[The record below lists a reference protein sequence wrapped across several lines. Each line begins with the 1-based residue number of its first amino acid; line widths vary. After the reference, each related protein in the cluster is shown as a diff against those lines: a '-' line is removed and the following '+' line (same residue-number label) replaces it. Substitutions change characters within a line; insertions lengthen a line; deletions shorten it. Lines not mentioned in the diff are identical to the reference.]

1 MTNND
6 QIDFLPCGH
15 FDEWMYQSIT
25 ALGKAANEIHGAAL
39 SCDTFNANKNL
50 AEMIPAIDAIAAEFR
65 TLLGYPGRPDT
76 AEELFV
82 VTTENPR
89 SITGPFE
96 SEDSA
101 DIFGKFYGG
110 IAPYS
115 IEPLLSPVMA
125 DSDDD

>member
-1 MTNND
+1 MNTE
-6 QIDFLPCGH
+6 QIEFVPCGH
-15 FDEWMYQSIT
+15 FDEWIYQTT
-25 ALGKAANEIHGAAL
+25 AIVGKAAAEIHGAVL
-39 SCDTFNANKNL
+39 SGDTFGANKTL
-50 AEMIPAIDAIAAEFR
+50 AEMIPTIDAIAAEFR
-65 TLLGYPGRPDT
+65 TLLGYPARPDM

-89 SITGPFE
+89 SISGPFE
-96 SEDSA
+96 SEYSA
-101 DIFGKFYGG
+101 DTFAKFAGG